1 MNPQTKN
8 IPTGA
13 AQPGGSFLFPDA
25 GEDRISGVAANPL
38 QLTGGMLAVLH
49 ARKPAYAERTSDP
62 DLSVPERGITGPVP
76 IGEVME
82 PIRRII
88 AHPDRN
94 RLIAEFFNRHW

>member
-1 MNPQTKN
+1 MNPQAKN

-13 AQPGGSFLFPDA
+13 VQPGGSFHFPEAEEA
-25 GEDRISGVAANPL
+25 GKSRAAANTI
-38 QLTGGMLAVLH
+38 QLTGGMLAVIH
-49 ARKPAYAERTSDP
+49 ARTATQKERAPDP
-62 DLSVPERGITGPVP
+62 DLSVPERGTTGPRP

-94 RLIAEFFNRHW
+94 RLMAEFFRRHW